1 MMGVLLG
8 LITAHGSVNAAILSL
23 GRGLGAVC
31 MAGMVVII
39 LAQVFFRYV
48 IGTALPWPEEAA
60 RFLMLWAAGLMIATA
75 FRRGGFVSIDMLVR
89 LLPVRVASALS
100 FLLLG
105 LSLVI
110 LVVAIQISWGDV
122 TGIGGRFETDSLKVP
137 MSFDGGPWTKVPR
150 AWQMMSM
157 LVGLTMMI
165 SVCVEL
171 MLRNV
176 IVLFAGADRLPAI
189 PDTVTMGAE

>member
-1 MMGVLLG
+1 MGVLLG
-8 LITAHGSVNAAILSL
+8 LVTALGSVNAAALTL

-31 MAGMVVII
+31 MAGMVIII

-89 LLPVRVASALS
+89 LLPGRIASALA
-100 FLLLG
+100 LVLLG

-110 LVVAIQISWGDV
+110 LVVAIGISWGDV

-137 MSFDGGPWTKVPR
+137 MSFDMGAQWQKVPR
-150 AWQMMSM
+150 AWQMASM
-157 LVGLTMMI
+157 LVGLSLMI
-165 SVCVEL
+165 SVCIEL
-171 MLRNV
+171 MLRNL
-176 IVLFAGADRLPAI
+176 IGLFGGADRLPAI
-189 PDTVTMGAE
+189 PDTVSLGAE